1 MTTRGQ
7 TRTWWEATLTF
18 SWRDAQCRS
27 VCKSSQP
34 SLLNLLLYNC
44 HHCMRVHVHM
54 CMYVNACAHLYMK
67 TWRPKMD
74 SECLPQSFSFDSL
87 GRVSC
92 WTHPSLANSSRA
104 CLASQLCS
112 RTLYPWAPKL
122 GWLVAISSTYFFFFN
137 MDAGDPNSHPH
148 TCMTSTLSQW
158 TISGAHILE
167 PKLSFQKHPYRGI
180 LYKRL
185 KCQDWYSEI
194 LTNDCS
200 E

>member
-54 CMYVNACAHLYMK
+54 CMYVNSCAHLYMK

-74 SECLPQSFSFDSL
+74 SEYLPQSFSFDSL

-122 GWLVAISSTYFFFFN
+122 GWLVSISSTYFFFLIW
-137 MDAGDPNSHPH
+137 M
-148 TCMTSTLSQW
+148 
-158 TISGAHILE
+158 LE
-167 PKLSFQKHPYRGI
+167 IQTP
-180 LYKRL
+180 
-185 KCQDWYSEI
+185 I
-194 LTNDCS
+194 LTFAWQALCPS
-200 E
+200 EPSPGHIFLNPNFPSKNIRIEESFIKDWNTKIDILKS